1 MQVLI
6 RQATVDD
13 LPDILSLYAQPDMD
27 NNKVVTLEN
36 AKKLFEQFSQYPNYH
51 LYVACY
57 PNANNKVVGTFALLV
72 MHNIGHQGSPSAIV
86 EDVVVSSSHQSQTI
100 GSEMITHAMD
110 LARQAGC
117 YKLALSSN
125 QKRQRAHAF
134 YESLGFDKHGY
145 SFQIKL

>member
-13 LPDILSLYAQPDMD
+13 LSDILSLYAQPDMD
-27 NNKVVTLEN
+27 NNKVISLEN
-36 AKKLFEQFSQYPNYH
+36 AKELFDQFSQYPNYH

-57 PNANNKVVGTFALLV
+57 PNADNKVVGTFALLV

-100 GSEMITHAMD
+100 GSEMMTHAMV

>member
-13 LPDILSLYAQPDMD
+13 LPDILGLYAQPDMD
-27 NNKVVTLEN
+27 NNEVVSLEN
-36 AKKLFEQFSQYPNYH
+36 AQELFDQFSHYPNYH

-57 PNANNKVVGTFALLV
+57 PNADNKVVGTFALLV

-86 EDVVVSSSHQSQTI
+86 EDVVVSSSHQSQAI
-100 GSEMITHAMD
+100 GSEMMAHAMV

-134 YESLGFDKHGY
+134 YESLGFEKHGY

>member
-13 LPDILSLYAQPDMD
+13 LSDILSLYAQPDMD
-27 NNKVVTLEN
+27 NNKVISLEN
-36 AKKLFEQFSQYPNYH
+36 AKGLFDQFSQYPNYH

-57 PNANNKVVGTFALLV
+57 PNADNKVVGTFALLV

-100 GSEMITHAMD
+100 GSEMMTHAMV

-125 QKRQRAHAF
+125 QKRQRAHTF
-134 YESLGFDKHGY
+134 YESLGFEKHGY

>member
-6 RQATVDD
+6 RQATVED

-27 NNKVVTLEN
+27 NNKVTSLEN
-36 AKKLFEQFSQYPNYH
+36 AKELFEQFRQYPNYH

-57 PNANNKVVGTFALLV
+57 PNADNKIVGTFALLV

-100 GSEMITHAMD
+100 VSEMMMHAMD

>member
-27 NNKVVTLEN
+27 NNKVISLEN
-36 AKKLFEQFSQYPNYH
+36 AKELFDQFSQYPNYH

-57 PNANNKVVGTFALLV
+57 PNADNKVVGTFALLV
-72 MHNIGHQGSPSAIV
+72 LHNIGHQGSPSAIV

-100 GSEMITHAMD
+100 GSEMMTHAMV

-125 QKRQRAHAF
+125 QKRQRAHTF
-134 YESLGFDKHGY
+134 YESLGFEKHGY

>member
-72 MHNIGHQGSPSAIV
+72 MQNIGHQGSPSAIV

-100 GSEMITHAMD
+100 GSQMMEYAMD

-125 QKRQRAHAF
+125 QKRQRAHTF

>member
-6 RQATVDD
+6 RQATVED
-13 LPDILSLYAQPDMD
+13 LPDVLSLYAQPDMD
-27 NNKVVTLEN
+27 NNKVTSLEN
-36 AKKLFEQFSQYPNYH
+36 AKELFEQFRQYPKYH

-57 PNANNKVVGTFALLV
+57 PNADNKIVGTFALLV

-100 GSEMITHAMD
+100 GSEMMMHAMD

-145 SFQIKL
+145 SLQIKL

>member
-27 NNKVVTLEN
+27 NNKVISLEN
-36 AKKLFEQFSQYPNYH
+36 AKELFDQFSQYPNYH

-57 PNANNKVVGTFALLV
+57 PNADNKVVGTFALLV

-100 GSEMITHAMD
+100 GSEMMTHAMV

-125 QKRQRAHAF
+125 QKRQRAHTF
-134 YESLGFDKHGY
+134 YESLGFEKHGY

>member
-6 RQATVDD
+6 RQATVED
-13 LPDILSLYAQPDMD
+13 LSDILTLYAQPDMD
-27 NNKVVTLEN
+27 NNKVTTLEN
-36 AKKLFEQFSQYPNYH
+36 AKELFEQFRQCPNYH

-57 PNANNKVVGTFALLV
+57 PNANNKIVGTFALLV

-100 GSEMITHAMD
+100 GSEMMMHALD

-125 QKRQRAHAF
+125 QKRHRAHTF

>member
-13 LPDILSLYAQPDMD
+13 LSDILSLYAQPDMD
-27 NNKVVTLEN
+27 NNKVISLEN
-36 AKKLFEQFSQYPNYH
+36 AKELFDQFSQYPNYH

-57 PNANNKVVGTFALLV
+57 PNADNKVVGTFALLV

-100 GSEMITHAMD
+100 GSEMMTHAMV

-125 QKRQRAHAF
+125 QKRQRAHTF
-134 YESLGFDKHGY
+134 YESLGFEKHGY

>member
-27 NNKVVTLEN
+27 NNKVISLEN
-36 AKKLFEQFSQYPNYH
+36 AKELFDQFSQYPNYH

-57 PNANNKVVGTFALLV
+57 PNADNKVVGTFALLV

-100 GSEMITHAMD
+100 GSEMMSHAMV

-125 QKRQRAHAF
+125 QKRHRAHTF

>member
-1 MQVLI
+1 
-6 RQATVDD
+6 
-13 LPDILSLYAQPDMD
+13 
-27 NNKVVTLEN
+27 
-36 AKKLFEQFSQYPNYH
+36 
-51 LYVACY
+51 
-57 PNANNKVVGTFALLV
+57 

-100 GSEMITHAMD
+100 GSEMMMHAMD

>member
-13 LPDILSLYAQPDMD
+13 LSDILSLYAQPDMD
-27 NNKVVTLEN
+27 NNKVISLEN
-36 AKKLFEQFSQYPNYH
+36 AKELFDQFSQYPNYH

-57 PNANNKVVGTFALLV
+57 SNADNKVVGTFALLV

-100 GSEMITHAMD
+100 GSEMMTHAMV

-125 QKRQRAHAF
+125 QKRQRAHTF
-134 YESLGFDKHGY
+134 YESLGFEKHGY

>member
-13 LPDILSLYAQPDMD
+13 LSDILSLYAQPDMD
-27 NNKVVTLEN
+27 NNKVISLEN
-36 AKKLFEQFSQYPNYH
+36 AKELFDQFSQYPNYH

-57 PNANNKVVGTFALLV
+57 PNADNKVVGTFALLV

-100 GSEMITHAMD
+100 GSEMMTHAMV

-117 YKLALSSN
+117 YK
-125 QKRQRAHAF
+125 
-134 YESLGFDKHGY
+134 
-145 SFQIKL
+145 

>member
-6 RQATVDD
+6 RQATVED

-27 NNKVVTLEN
+27 NNKVTSLEN
-36 AKKLFEQFSQYPNYH
+36 AKELFEQFGRYPNYH

-57 PNANNKVVGTFALLV
+57 PSANNKVVGTFALMV

-86 EDVVVSSSHQSQTI
+86 EDVAVSSSHQSQNI
-100 GSEMITHAMD
+100 GSEMMVHAMG

-134 YESLGFDKHGY
+134 YESLGFEKHGY
-145 SFQIKL
+145 SFQINL

>member
-51 LYVACY
+51 IYGACY

-86 EDVVVSSSHQSQTI
+86 EDVVVNSSHQSQTI
-100 GSEMITHAMD
+100 GSQMMEYAMD

-134 YESLGFDKHGY
+134 YESLGFDNHGY

>member
-6 RQATVDD
+6 RQANVDD

-27 NNKVVTLEN
+27 NNKVISLGN
-36 AKKLFEQFSQYPNYH
+36 AKELFEQFGRYPHYH

-57 PNANNKVVGTFALLV
+57 PSANNKVVGTFALLV
-72 MHNIGHQGSPSAIV
+72 MHNIGHNGSPSAIV
-86 EDVVVSSSHQSQTI
+86 EDVVVSSSHQSQNI
-100 GSEMITHAMD
+100 GSEMMMHAMG

-125 QKRQRAHAF
+125 QKRHRAHAF
-134 YESLGFDKHGY
+134 YESLGFEKHGY
-145 SFQIKL
+145 SFQINL

>member
-6 RQATVDD
+6 RQATVED
-13 LPDILSLYAQPDMD
+13 LPDVLSLYAQPDMD
-27 NNKVVTLEN
+27 NNKVTTLEN
-36 AKKLFEQFSQYPNYH
+36 AKELFEQFRQYPNYY

-57 PNANNKVVGTFALLV
+57 PNSNNKIVGTFALLV

-134 YESLGFDKHGY
+134 YESLGFEKHGY

>member
-13 LPDILSLYAQPDMD
+13 LSDILSLYAQPDMD
-27 NNKVVTLEN
+27 NNKVISLEN
-36 AKKLFEQFSQYPNYH
+36 AKELFDQFSQYPNYH

-57 PNANNKVVGTFALLV
+57 PNADNKVVGTFALLV
-72 MHNIGHQGSPSAIV
+72 LHNIGHQGSPSAIV

-100 GSEMITHAMD
+100 GSEMMTHAMV

-125 QKRQRAHAF
+125 QKRQRAHTF
-134 YESLGFDKHGY
+134 YESLGFEKHGY

>member
-27 NNKVVTLEN
+27 NNKVISLEN
-36 AKKLFEQFSQYPNYH
+36 AKELFDQFSQYPNYH

-57 PNANNKVVGTFALLV
+57 PNADNKVVGTFALLV

-100 GSEMITHAMD
+100 GSEMMTHAMD

-125 QKRQRAHAF
+125 QKRQRAHTF
-134 YESLGFDKHGY
+134 YESLGFEKHGY